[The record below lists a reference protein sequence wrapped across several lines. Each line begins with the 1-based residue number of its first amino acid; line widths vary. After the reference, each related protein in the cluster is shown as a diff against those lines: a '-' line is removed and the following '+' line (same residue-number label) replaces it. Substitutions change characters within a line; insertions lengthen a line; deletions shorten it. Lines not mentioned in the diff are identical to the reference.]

1 MRSSFAGF
9 TTAQLAMRAS
19 QKALDVTGQN
29 IANINT
35 KGYTRQRLDLISFS
49 TGRGVSKYESS
60 LNVKVGS
67 GVLTTG
73 LSQIRDPFLDIRYRN
88 EVANAGTQDQKLAIM
103 KDLETVFDEVT
114 KNGIQN
120 QISDIS
126 TMLQKLSSEVGNSEF
141 DSMVKSSSDV
151 LTKMF
156 NQYAKQLDSI
166 KAEHETNLDID
177 IGTIND
183 LLSNIHKL
191 NETIKINHIHGNSAL
206 ELQDQRNSLIDEL
219 SGYMKIDVKYK
230 IEQITDQVSV
240 EVPVISLVGETGK
253 IPLIDGNYKT
263 ELSVK
268 KTSGGKINIKMTMP
282 DATSLEI
289 TEEITEGTLKGT
301 LDMLNKS
308 GEFDSYKKNLD
319 VEIQTVN
326 SLLSSIK
333 KLNENIKTE
342 HLSGKP
348 VLELEKQRNLLM
360 EELDGYISID
370 VKYKN
375 VQLTDDIS
383 IKEPVIS
390 FVGNTGNAV
399 LLDGD
404 FKTELSI
411 KKTAGL
417 KTNIMMTMPE
427 ILQPSDPPVK
437 VKQDPINITDEIKSG
452 TIKGILDMYKLSGD
466 MDSANINLDVE
477 ISTING
483 IIGNIHQLNQTI
495 KTEYMNGNSV
505 EELDKQRKALIE
517 DLDGYMSVDV
527 KYITVQLAED
537 TFIQEPVISLIG
549 EFENTP
555 LIYGN
560 FKTELMKVSAE
571 DSADGK
577 TNIKM
582 TMPDIIQPSEP
593 PVIVK
598 QDPKKITED
607 ITAGTIKGIL
617 DIFNKSGELEA
628 GSGEARGIGYYE
640 KSLDLLAY
648 KFAESFN
655 KANGVGKELFAPSKQ
670 GETITAK
677 NISISEGWNNGSIG
691 ITASVKPGSPMG
703 SNDNILNMIS
713 MLTEKMEY
721 KVKVINK
728 DGIESEKSL
737 FTGSFQE
744 MFTNT
749 GSMLALDVKST
760 TSLLENHV
768 TIADEI
774 ANMRDNVSSVSLDEE
789 GMNIL
794 HYQKS
799 YNAAARLMTALDEA
813 LNTIINSMGIVG
825 R

>member
-120 QISDIS
+120 QISEIS

-166 KAEHETNLDID
+166 RAEHETNLDID
-177 IGTIND
+177 IDTIND

-219 SGYMKIDVKYK
+219 SGYMKIEVKYE

-240 EVPVISLVGETGK
+240 EVPKISLVGDTGK
-253 IPLIDGNYKT
+253 IPLIDGN
-263 ELSVK
+263 
-268 KTSGGKINIKMTMP
+268 
-282 DATSLEI
+282 
-289 TEEITEGTLKGT
+289 
-301 LDMLNKS
+301 
-308 GEFDSYKKNLD
+308 
-319 VEIQTVN
+319 
-326 SLLSSIK
+326 
-333 KLNENIKTE
+333 
-342 HLSGKP
+342 
-348 VLELEKQRNLLM
+348 
-360 EELDGYISID
+360 
-370 VKYKN
+370 
-375 VQLTDDIS
+375 
-383 IKEPVIS
+383 
-390 FVGNTGNAV
+390 
-399 LLDGD
+399 
-404 FKTELSI
+404 FKTEIS
-411 KKTAGL
+411 KETA
-417 KTNIMMTMPE
+417 
-427 ILQPSDPPVK
+427 
-437 VKQDPINITDEIKSG
+437 
-452 TIKGILDMYKLSGD
+452 
-466 MDSANINLDVE
+466 
-477 ISTING
+477 
-483 IIGNIHQLNQTI
+483 
-495 KTEYMNGNSV
+495 
-505 EELDKQRKALIE
+505 
-517 DLDGYMSVDV
+517 
-527 KYITVQLAED
+527 
-537 TFIQEPVISLIG
+537 
-549 EFENTP
+549 
-555 LIYGN
+555 
-560 FKTELMKVSAE
+560 
-571 DSADGK
+571 ADGK

-582 TMPDIIQPSEP
+582 TMPDIITAPVP
-593 PVIVK
+593 PAT
-598 QDPKKITED
+598 DPVVTPQAPQEITEE
-607 ITAGTIKGIL
+607 ITAGTLKGIL
-617 DIFNKSGELEA
+617 DMLNKSGEFDA
-628 GSGEARGIGYYE
+628 GTETIRGIGYYQ
-640 KSLDLLAY
+640 KSLDLLAS
-648 KFAESFN
+648 KFAEAFN
-655 KANGVGKELFAPSKQ
+655 KANREPIFNADGTPQLDGSGNPVFTEKNLFASSD
-670 GETITAK
+670 GTATITAK
-677 NISISEGWNNGSIG
+677 NIAISQDWNSGQIG
-691 ITASVKPGSPMG
+691 ITASVKHNSPTG

-713 MLTEKMEY
+713 MLNEKMDY
-721 KVKVINK
+721 KVSVT
-728 DGIESEKSL
+728 DAGGITTEKSL

-760 TSLLENHV
+760 TALLDNYV
-768 TIADEI
+768 TIADEV
-774 ANMRDNVSSVSLDEE
+774 ANMRDNVSAVSLDEE

>member
-114 KNGIQN
+114 KNGIQS
-120 QISDIS
+120 QISDIA

-166 KAEHETNLDID
+166 RAEHETNLDID

-219 SGYMKIDVKYK
+219 SGYMKIEVKYE

-240 EVPVISLVGETGK
+240 EVPKISLVGDTGK
-253 IPLIDGNYKT
+253 IPLIDGN
-263 ELSVK
+263 
-268 KTSGGKINIKMTMP
+268 
-282 DATSLEI
+282 
-289 TEEITEGTLKGT
+289 
-301 LDMLNKS
+301 
-308 GEFDSYKKNLD
+308 
-319 VEIQTVN
+319 
-326 SLLSSIK
+326 
-333 KLNENIKTE
+333 
-342 HLSGKP
+342 
-348 VLELEKQRNLLM
+348 
-360 EELDGYISID
+360 
-370 VKYKN
+370 
-375 VQLTDDIS
+375 
-383 IKEPVIS
+383 
-390 FVGNTGNAV
+390 
-399 LLDGD
+399 
-404 FKTELSI
+404 FKTEIS
-411 KKTAGL
+411 KETA
-417 KTNIMMTMPE
+417 
-427 ILQPSDPPVK
+427 
-437 VKQDPINITDEIKSG
+437 
-452 TIKGILDMYKLSGD
+452 
-466 MDSANINLDVE
+466 
-477 ISTING
+477 
-483 IIGNIHQLNQTI
+483 
-495 KTEYMNGNSV
+495 
-505 EELDKQRKALIE
+505 
-517 DLDGYMSVDV
+517 
-527 KYITVQLAED
+527 
-537 TFIQEPVISLIG
+537 
-549 EFENTP
+549 
-555 LIYGN
+555 
-560 FKTELMKVSAE
+560 
-571 DSADGK
+571 ADGK

-582 TMPDIIQPSEP
+582 TMPDIITAPVP
-593 PVIVK
+593 PAT
-598 QDPKKITED
+598 DPVVTPQAPQEITED
-607 ITAGTIKGIL
+607 ITAGTVKGIL
-617 DIFNKSGELEA
+617 DMLNRSGEFDA
-628 GSGEARGIGYYE
+628 GTETVRGIGYYQ
-640 KSLDLLAY
+640 KSLDLLAS
-648 KFAESFN
+648 KFAEAFN
-655 KANGVGKELFAPSKQ
+655 KANREPVFNADGTPQLDGSGNPVFTEKNLFASSEKDALGNPLP
-670 GETITAK
+670 ITAK
-677 NISISEGWNNGSIG
+677 NIAISEEWNNGQIG
-691 ITASVKPGSPMG
+691 ITASVKHNSPTG

-713 MLTEKMEY
+713 MLSEKMEY
-721 KVKVINK
+721 KVSVT
-728 DGIESEKSL
+728 DAGGVTTEKSL

-760 TSLLENHV
+760 TSLLDNYV
-768 TIADEI
+768 TISDEV
-774 ANMRDNVSSVSLDEE
+774 ANMRDNISSVSLDEE

>member
-120 QISDIS
+120 QISDIA

-141 DSMVKSSSDV
+141 DNLVKSSSDV

-156 NQYAKQLDSI
+156 NEYAKQLENI
-166 KAEHETNLDID
+166 RTEHETNLDID
-177 IGTIND
+177 VTNIND
-183 LLSNIHKL
+183 IIGNIHRL

-219 SGYMKIDVKYK
+219 SGYMKIEVKYE

-240 EVPVISLVGETGK
+240 EVPKISLVGETGK
-253 IPLIDGNYKT
+253 IPLIDGN
-263 ELSVK
+263 
-268 KTSGGKINIKMTMP
+268 
-282 DATSLEI
+282 
-289 TEEITEGTLKGT
+289 
-301 LDMLNKS
+301 
-308 GEFDSYKKNLD
+308 
-319 VEIQTVN
+319 
-326 SLLSSIK
+326 
-333 KLNENIKTE
+333 
-342 HLSGKP
+342 
-348 VLELEKQRNLLM
+348 
-360 EELDGYISID
+360 
-370 VKYKN
+370 
-375 VQLTDDIS
+375 
-383 IKEPVIS
+383 
-390 FVGNTGNAV
+390 
-399 LLDGD
+399 
-404 FKTELSI
+404 FKTEIS
-411 KKTAGL
+411 KETA
-417 KTNIMMTMPE
+417 
-427 ILQPSDPPVK
+427 
-437 VKQDPINITDEIKSG
+437 
-452 TIKGILDMYKLSGD
+452 
-466 MDSANINLDVE
+466 
-477 ISTING
+477 
-483 IIGNIHQLNQTI
+483 
-495 KTEYMNGNSV
+495 
-505 EELDKQRKALIE
+505 
-517 DLDGYMSVDV
+517 
-527 KYITVQLAED
+527 
-537 TFIQEPVISLIG
+537 
-549 EFENTP
+549 
-555 LIYGN
+555 
-560 FKTELMKVSAE
+560 
-571 DSADGK
+571 ADGK

-582 TMPDIIQPSEP
+582 TMPDIITAPVP
-593 PVIVK
+593 PAT
-598 QDPKKITED
+598 DPVVTPQAPQEITED
-607 ITAGTIKGIL
+607 ITAGTVKGIL
-617 DIFNKSGELEA
+617 DMLNRSGEFDA
-628 GSGEARGIGYYE
+628 GTETVRGIGYYQ
-640 KSLDLLAY
+640 KSLDLLAS
-648 KFAESFN
+648 KFAEAFN
-655 KANGVGKELFAPSKQ
+655 KANREPVFNADGTPQLDGSGNPVFTEKNLFASSEKDALGNPLP
-670 GETITAK
+670 ITAK
-677 NISISEGWNNGSIG
+677 NIAISEEWNNGQIG
-691 ITASVKPGSPMG
+691 ITASVKHNSPTG

-713 MLTEKMEY
+713 MLSEKMEY
-721 KVKVINK
+721 KVSVT
-728 DGIESEKSL
+728 DAGGVTTEKSL

-760 TSLLENHV
+760 TSLLDNYV
-768 TIADEI
+768 TISDEV
-774 ANMRDNVSSVSLDEE
+774 ANMRDNISSVSLDEE

>member
-88 EVANAGTQDQKLAIM
+88 EVANVGTQDQKLAVL
-103 KDLETVFDEVT
+103 KDIEIVFDEVT

-120 QISDIS
+120 QISDIA

-166 KAEHETNLDID
+166 RAEHETNLDID
-177 IGTIND
+177 IDTIND

-219 SGYMKIDVKYK
+219 SGYMKIEVKYE

-240 EVPVISLVGETGK
+240 EVPKISLVGDTGK
-253 IPLIDGNYKT
+253 IPLIDGN
-263 ELSVK
+263 
-268 KTSGGKINIKMTMP
+268 
-282 DATSLEI
+282 
-289 TEEITEGTLKGT
+289 
-301 LDMLNKS
+301 
-308 GEFDSYKKNLD
+308 
-319 VEIQTVN
+319 
-326 SLLSSIK
+326 
-333 KLNENIKTE
+333 
-342 HLSGKP
+342 
-348 VLELEKQRNLLM
+348 
-360 EELDGYISID
+360 
-370 VKYKN
+370 
-375 VQLTDDIS
+375 
-383 IKEPVIS
+383 
-390 FVGNTGNAV
+390 
-399 LLDGD
+399 
-404 FKTELSI
+404 FKTEIS
-411 KKTAGL
+411 KETA
-417 KTNIMMTMPE
+417 
-427 ILQPSDPPVK
+427 
-437 VKQDPINITDEIKSG
+437 
-452 TIKGILDMYKLSGD
+452 
-466 MDSANINLDVE
+466 
-477 ISTING
+477 
-483 IIGNIHQLNQTI
+483 
-495 KTEYMNGNSV
+495 
-505 EELDKQRKALIE
+505 
-517 DLDGYMSVDV
+517 
-527 KYITVQLAED
+527 
-537 TFIQEPVISLIG
+537 
-549 EFENTP
+549 
-555 LIYGN
+555 
-560 FKTELMKVSAE
+560 
-571 DSADGK
+571 ADGK

-582 TMPDIIQPSEP
+582 TMPDIITAPVP
-593 PVIVK
+593 PAT
-598 QDPKKITED
+598 DPVVTPQAPQEITEE
-607 ITAGTIKGIL
+607 ITAGTVKGIL
-617 DIFNKSGELEA
+617 DMLNQSGEFDA
-628 GSGEARGIGYYE
+628 GTETVRGIGYYQ
-640 KSLDLLAY
+640 KSLDLLAS
-648 KFAESFN
+648 KFAEAFN
-655 KANGVGKELFAPSKQ
+655 KANREPVFNADGTPQLDGSGNPVFTEKNLFASSEKDALGNPLP
-670 GETITAK
+670 ITAK
-677 NISISEGWNNGSIG
+677 NIAISEEWNNGQIG
-691 ITASVKPGSPMG
+691 ITASVKHNSPTG

-713 MLTEKMEY
+713 MLSEKMEY
-721 KVKVINK
+721 KVSVT
-728 DGIESEKSL
+728 DAGGVTTEKSL

-760 TSLLENHV
+760 TSLLDNYV
-768 TIADEI
+768 TISDEV
-774 ANMRDNVSSVSLDEE
+774 ANMRDNISSVSLDEE

-813 LNTIINSMGIVG
+813 LNTVINSMGIVG

>member
-120 QISDIS
+120 QISDIA

-166 KAEHETNLDID
+166 RAEHETNLDID
-177 IGTIND
+177 IDTIND

-219 SGYMKIDVKYK
+219 SGYMKIEVKYE

-240 EVPVISLVGETGK
+240 EVPKISLVGDTGK
-253 IPLIDGNYKT
+253 IPLIDGN
-263 ELSVK
+263 
-268 KTSGGKINIKMTMP
+268 
-282 DATSLEI
+282 
-289 TEEITEGTLKGT
+289 
-301 LDMLNKS
+301 
-308 GEFDSYKKNLD
+308 
-319 VEIQTVN
+319 
-326 SLLSSIK
+326 
-333 KLNENIKTE
+333 
-342 HLSGKP
+342 
-348 VLELEKQRNLLM
+348 
-360 EELDGYISID
+360 
-370 VKYKN
+370 
-375 VQLTDDIS
+375 
-383 IKEPVIS
+383 
-390 FVGNTGNAV
+390 
-399 LLDGD
+399 
-404 FKTELSI
+404 FKTEIS
-411 KKTAGL
+411 K
-417 KTNIMMTMPE
+417 E
-427 ILQPSDPPVK
+427 
-437 VKQDPINITDEIKSG
+437 TD
-452 TIKGILDMYKLSGD
+452 
-466 MDSANINLDVE
+466 
-477 ISTING
+477 
-483 IIGNIHQLNQTI
+483 
-495 KTEYMNGNSV
+495 
-505 EELDKQRKALIE
+505 
-517 DLDGYMSVDV
+517 
-527 KYITVQLAED
+527 
-537 TFIQEPVISLIG
+537 
-549 EFENTP
+549 
-555 LIYGN
+555 
-560 FKTELMKVSAE
+560 
-571 DSADGK
+571 ADGK

-582 TMPDIIQPSEP
+582 TMPDIITAPVP
-593 PVIVK
+593 PAT
-598 QDPKKITED
+598 DPVVTPQAPQEITED
-607 ITAGTIKGIL
+607 ITAGTVKGIL
-617 DIFNKSGELEA
+617 DMLNRSGEFDA
-628 GSGEARGIGYYE
+628 GTETVRGIGYYQ
-640 KSLDLLAY
+640 KSLDLLAS
-648 KFAESFN
+648 KFAEAFN
-655 KANGVGKELFAPSKQ
+655 KANREPVFNADGTPQLDGSGNPVFTEKNLFASSEKDALGNPLP
-670 GETITAK
+670 ITAK
-677 NISISEGWNNGSIG
+677 NIAISEEWNNGQIG
-691 ITASVKPGSPMG
+691 ITASVKHNSPTG

-713 MLTEKMEY
+713 MLSEKMEY
-721 KVKVINK
+721 KVSVT
-728 DGIESEKSL
+728 DAGGVTTEKSL

-760 TSLLENHV
+760 TSLLDNYV
-768 TIADEI
+768 TISDEV
-774 ANMRDNVSSVSLDEE
+774 ANMRDNISSVSLDEE

-813 LNTIINSMGIVG
+813 LNTVINSMGIVG

>member
-114 KNGIQN
+114 KNGIQS
-120 QISDIS
+120 QISDIA

-166 KAEHETNLDID
+166 RAEHETYLDID
-177 IGTIND
+177 IGTIID

-219 SGYMKIDVKYK
+219 SGYMKIEVKYE

-240 EVPVISLVGETGK
+240 EVPKISLVGESGK
-253 IPLIDGNYKT
+253 IPLIDGN
-263 ELSVK
+263 
-268 KTSGGKINIKMTMP
+268 
-282 DATSLEI
+282 
-289 TEEITEGTLKGT
+289 
-301 LDMLNKS
+301 
-308 GEFDSYKKNLD
+308 
-319 VEIQTVN
+319 
-326 SLLSSIK
+326 
-333 KLNENIKTE
+333 
-342 HLSGKP
+342 
-348 VLELEKQRNLLM
+348 
-360 EELDGYISID
+360 
-370 VKYKN
+370 
-375 VQLTDDIS
+375 
-383 IKEPVIS
+383 
-390 FVGNTGNAV
+390 
-399 LLDGD
+399 
-404 FKTELSI
+404 FKTEIS
-411 KKTAGL
+411 K
-417 KTNIMMTMPE
+417 E
-427 ILQPSDPPVK
+427 
-437 VKQDPINITDEIKSG
+437 TD
-452 TIKGILDMYKLSGD
+452 
-466 MDSANINLDVE
+466 
-477 ISTING
+477 
-483 IIGNIHQLNQTI
+483 
-495 KTEYMNGNSV
+495 
-505 EELDKQRKALIE
+505 
-517 DLDGYMSVDV
+517 
-527 KYITVQLAED
+527 
-537 TFIQEPVISLIG
+537 
-549 EFENTP
+549 
-555 LIYGN
+555 
-560 FKTELMKVSAE
+560 
-571 DSADGK
+571 ADGK

-582 TMPDIIQPSEP
+582 TMPDIITAPVP
-593 PVIVK
+593 PAT
-598 QDPKKITED
+598 DPVVTPQAPQEITEE
-607 ITAGTIKGIL
+607 ITAGTVKGIL
-617 DIFNKSGELEA
+617 DMLNRTGEFDA
-628 GSGEARGIGYYE
+628 GTETVRGIGYYQ
-640 KSLDLLAY
+640 KSLDLLAS
-648 KFAESFN
+648 KFAEAFN
-655 KANGVGKELFAPSKQ
+655 KANREPAFNADGTPQLDGSGNPVFTEKNLFASSEKDALGNPLP
-670 GETITAK
+670 ITAK
-677 NISISEGWNNGSIG
+677 NIAISEEWNNGQIG
-691 ITASVKPGSPMG
+691 ITASVKHNSPTG

-713 MLTEKMEY
+713 MLSEKMEY
-721 KVKVINK
+721 KVSVT
-728 DGIESEKSL
+728 DAGGVTTEKSL

-760 TSLLENHV
+760 TSLLDNYV
-768 TIADEI
+768 TISDEV
-774 ANMRDNVSSVSLDEE
+774 ANMRDNISSVSLDEE

-813 LNTIINSMGIVG
+813 LNTVINSMGIVG

>member
-114 KNGIQN
+114 KNGIQS
-120 QISDIS
+120 QISDIA

-166 KAEHETNLDID
+166 RAEHETNLDID
-177 IGTIND
+177 IDTIND

-219 SGYMKIDVKYK
+219 SGYMKIEVKYE

-240 EVPVISLVGETGK
+240 EVPKISLVGETGK
-253 IPLIDGNYKT
+253 IPLIDGN
-263 ELSVK
+263 
-268 KTSGGKINIKMTMP
+268 
-282 DATSLEI
+282 
-289 TEEITEGTLKGT
+289 
-301 LDMLNKS
+301 
-308 GEFDSYKKNLD
+308 
-319 VEIQTVN
+319 
-326 SLLSSIK
+326 
-333 KLNENIKTE
+333 
-342 HLSGKP
+342 
-348 VLELEKQRNLLM
+348 
-360 EELDGYISID
+360 
-370 VKYKN
+370 
-375 VQLTDDIS
+375 
-383 IKEPVIS
+383 
-390 FVGNTGNAV
+390 
-399 LLDGD
+399 
-404 FKTELSI
+404 FKTEIS
-411 KKTAGL
+411 KETA
-417 KTNIMMTMPE
+417 
-427 ILQPSDPPVK
+427 
-437 VKQDPINITDEIKSG
+437 
-452 TIKGILDMYKLSGD
+452 
-466 MDSANINLDVE
+466 
-477 ISTING
+477 
-483 IIGNIHQLNQTI
+483 
-495 KTEYMNGNSV
+495 
-505 EELDKQRKALIE
+505 
-517 DLDGYMSVDV
+517 
-527 KYITVQLAED
+527 
-537 TFIQEPVISLIG
+537 
-549 EFENTP
+549 
-555 LIYGN
+555 
-560 FKTELMKVSAE
+560 
-571 DSADGK
+571 ADGK

-582 TMPDIIQPSEP
+582 TMPDIITAPVP
-593 PVIVK
+593 PAT
-598 QDPKKITED
+598 DPVVTPQAPQEITEE
-607 ITAGTIKGIL
+607 ITAGTVKGIL
-617 DIFNKSGELEA
+617 DMLNRSGEFDA
-628 GSGEARGIGYYE
+628 GTETVRGIGYYQ
-640 KSLDLLAY
+640 KSLDLLAS
-648 KFAESFN
+648 KFAEAFN
-655 KANGVGKELFAPSKQ
+655 KANREPVFNADGTPQLDGSGNPVFTEKNLFASSEKDALGNPLP
-670 GETITAK
+670 ITAK
-677 NISISEGWNNGSIG
+677 NIAISEEWNNGQIG
-691 ITASVKPGSPMG
+691 ITASVKHNSPTG

-713 MLTEKMEY
+713 MLNEKMDY
-721 KVKVINK
+721 KVSVT
-728 DGIESEKSL
+728 DAGGITTEKSL

-760 TSLLENHV
+760 TALLDNYV
-768 TIADEI
+768 TISDEV
-774 ANMRDNVSSVSLDEE
+774 ANMRDNVSAVSLDEE

>member
-114 KNGIQN
+114 KNGIQS
-120 QISDIS
+120 QISDIA

-166 KAEHETNLDID
+166 RAEHETNLDID

-219 SGYMKIDVKYK
+219 SGYMKIEVKYE

-240 EVPVISLVGETGK
+240 EVPKISLVGETGK
-253 IPLIDGNYKT
+253 IPLIDGN
-263 ELSVK
+263 
-268 KTSGGKINIKMTMP
+268 
-282 DATSLEI
+282 
-289 TEEITEGTLKGT
+289 
-301 LDMLNKS
+301 
-308 GEFDSYKKNLD
+308 
-319 VEIQTVN
+319 
-326 SLLSSIK
+326 
-333 KLNENIKTE
+333 
-342 HLSGKP
+342 
-348 VLELEKQRNLLM
+348 
-360 EELDGYISID
+360 
-370 VKYKN
+370 
-375 VQLTDDIS
+375 
-383 IKEPVIS
+383 
-390 FVGNTGNAV
+390 
-399 LLDGD
+399 
-404 FKTELSI
+404 FKTEIS
-411 KKTAGL
+411 KETA
-417 KTNIMMTMPE
+417 
-427 ILQPSDPPVK
+427 
-437 VKQDPINITDEIKSG
+437 
-452 TIKGILDMYKLSGD
+452 
-466 MDSANINLDVE
+466 
-477 ISTING
+477 
-483 IIGNIHQLNQTI
+483 
-495 KTEYMNGNSV
+495 
-505 EELDKQRKALIE
+505 
-517 DLDGYMSVDV
+517 
-527 KYITVQLAED
+527 
-537 TFIQEPVISLIG
+537 
-549 EFENTP
+549 
-555 LIYGN
+555 
-560 FKTELMKVSAE
+560 
-571 DSADGK
+571 ADGK

-582 TMPDIIQPSEP
+582 TMPDIITAPVP
-593 PVIVK
+593 PAT
-598 QDPKKITED
+598 DPVVTPQAPQEITED
-607 ITAGTIKGIL
+607 ITAGTVKGIL
-617 DIFNKSGELEA
+617 DMLNRSGEFDA
-628 GSGEARGIGYYE
+628 GTETVRGIGYYQ
-640 KSLDLLAY
+640 KSLDLLAS
-648 KFAESFN
+648 KFAEAFN
-655 KANGVGKELFAPSKQ
+655 KANREPVFNADGTPQLDGSGNPVFTEKNLFASSEKDALGNPLP
-670 GETITAK
+670 ITAK
-677 NISISEGWNNGSIG
+677 NIAISEEWNNGQIG
-691 ITASVKPGSPMG
+691 ITASVKHNSPTG

-713 MLTEKMEY
+713 MLSEKMEY
-721 KVKVINK
+721 KVSVT
-728 DGIESEKSL
+728 DAGGVTTEKSL

-760 TSLLENHV
+760 TSLLDNYV
-768 TIADEI
+768 TISDEV
-774 ANMRDNVSSVSLDEE
+774 ANMRDNISSVSLDEE

-813 LNTIINSMGIVG
+813 LNTVINSMGIVG

>member
-60 LNVKVGS
+60 MNVKVGS
-67 GVLTTG
+67 GVLTKG
-73 LSQIRDPFLDIRYRN
+73 LSQIRDPFLDLRYRN

-120 QISDIS
+120 QISEIS
-126 TMLQKLSSEVGNSEF
+126 TMLQKLSAEVGNSEF

-166 KAEHETNLDID
+166 RAEHETNLDID

-219 SGYMKIDVKYK
+219 SGYMKIEVKYE

-240 EVPVISLVGETGK
+240 EVPKISLVGETGK
-253 IPLIDGNYKT
+253 IPLIDGN
-263 ELSVK
+263 
-268 KTSGGKINIKMTMP
+268 
-282 DATSLEI
+282 
-289 TEEITEGTLKGT
+289 
-301 LDMLNKS
+301 
-308 GEFDSYKKNLD
+308 
-319 VEIQTVN
+319 
-326 SLLSSIK
+326 
-333 KLNENIKTE
+333 
-342 HLSGKP
+342 
-348 VLELEKQRNLLM
+348 
-360 EELDGYISID
+360 
-370 VKYKN
+370 
-375 VQLTDDIS
+375 
-383 IKEPVIS
+383 
-390 FVGNTGNAV
+390 
-399 LLDGD
+399 
-404 FKTELSI
+404 FKTEIS
-411 KKTAGL
+411 KETA
-417 KTNIMMTMPE
+417 
-427 ILQPSDPPVK
+427 
-437 VKQDPINITDEIKSG
+437 
-452 TIKGILDMYKLSGD
+452 
-466 MDSANINLDVE
+466 
-477 ISTING
+477 
-483 IIGNIHQLNQTI
+483 
-495 KTEYMNGNSV
+495 
-505 EELDKQRKALIE
+505 
-517 DLDGYMSVDV
+517 
-527 KYITVQLAED
+527 
-537 TFIQEPVISLIG
+537 
-549 EFENTP
+549 
-555 LIYGN
+555 
-560 FKTELMKVSAE
+560 
-571 DSADGK
+571 ADGK

-582 TMPDIIQPSEP
+582 TMPDIITAPVP
-593 PVIVK
+593 PAT
-598 QDPKKITED
+598 DPVVTPQAPQEITED
-607 ITAGTIKGIL
+607 ITAGTVKGIL
-617 DIFNKSGELEA
+617 DMLNRSGEFDA
-628 GSGEARGIGYYE
+628 GTETVRGIGYYQ
-640 KSLDLLAY
+640 KSLDLLAS
-648 KFAESFN
+648 KFAEAFN
-655 KANGVGKELFAPSKQ
+655 KANREPVFNADGTPQLDGSGNPVFTEKNLFASSEKDALGNPLP
-670 GETITAK
+670 ITAK
-677 NISISEGWNNGSIG
+677 NIAISEEWNNGQIG
-691 ITASVKPGSPMG
+691 ITASVKHNSPTG

-713 MLTEKMEY
+713 MLSEKMEY
-721 KVKVINK
+721 KVSVT
-728 DGIESEKSL
+728 DAGGVTTEKSL

-760 TSLLENHV
+760 TSLLDNYV
-768 TIADEI
+768 TISDEV
-774 ANMRDNVSSVSLDEE
+774 ANMRDNISSVSLDEE

>member
-1 MRSSFAGF
+1 MRSTFAGF

-60 LNVKVGS
+60 MNVKVGS

-120 QISDIS
+120 QISEIS

-166 KAEHETNLDID
+166 RAEHETNLDID
-177 IGTIND
+177 IDTIND

-219 SGYMKIDVKYK
+219 SGYMKIEVKYE

-240 EVPVISLVGETGK
+240 EVPKISLVGDTGK
-253 IPLIDGNYKT
+253 IPLIDGN
-263 ELSVK
+263 
-268 KTSGGKINIKMTMP
+268 
-282 DATSLEI
+282 
-289 TEEITEGTLKGT
+289 
-301 LDMLNKS
+301 
-308 GEFDSYKKNLD
+308 
-319 VEIQTVN
+319 
-326 SLLSSIK
+326 
-333 KLNENIKTE
+333 
-342 HLSGKP
+342 
-348 VLELEKQRNLLM
+348 
-360 EELDGYISID
+360 
-370 VKYKN
+370 
-375 VQLTDDIS
+375 
-383 IKEPVIS
+383 
-390 FVGNTGNAV
+390 
-399 LLDGD
+399 
-404 FKTELSI
+404 FKTEIS
-411 KKTAGL
+411 KETA
-417 KTNIMMTMPE
+417 
-427 ILQPSDPPVK
+427 
-437 VKQDPINITDEIKSG
+437 
-452 TIKGILDMYKLSGD
+452 
-466 MDSANINLDVE
+466 
-477 ISTING
+477 
-483 IIGNIHQLNQTI
+483 
-495 KTEYMNGNSV
+495 
-505 EELDKQRKALIE
+505 
-517 DLDGYMSVDV
+517 
-527 KYITVQLAED
+527 
-537 TFIQEPVISLIG
+537 
-549 EFENTP
+549 
-555 LIYGN
+555 
-560 FKTELMKVSAE
+560 
-571 DSADGK
+571 ADGK

-582 TMPDIIQPSEP
+582 TMPDIITAPVP
-593 PVIVK
+593 PAT
-598 QDPKKITED
+598 DPVVTPQAPQEITEE
-607 ITAGTIKGIL
+607 ITAGTLKGIL
-617 DIFNKSGELEA
+617 DMLNKSGEFDA
-628 GSGEARGIGYYE
+628 GTETIRGIGYYQ
-640 KSLDLLAY
+640 KSLDLLAS
-648 KFAESFN
+648 KFAEAFN
-655 KANGVGKELFAPSKQ
+655 KANREPIFNADGTPQLDGSGNPVFTEKNLFASSD
-670 GETITAK
+670 GTATITAK
-677 NISISEGWNNGSIG
+677 NIAISQDWNSGQIG
-691 ITASVKPGSPMG
+691 ITASVKHNSPTG

-713 MLTEKMEY
+713 MLNEKMDY
-721 KVKVINK
+721 KVSVT
-728 DGIESEKSL
+728 DAGGITTEKSL

-760 TSLLENHV
+760 TALLDNYV
-768 TIADEI
+768 TIADEV
-774 ANMRDNVSSVSLDEE
+774 ANMRDNVSAVSLDEE

>member
-120 QISDIS
+120 QISEIS
-126 TMLQKLSSEVGNSEF
+126 TMLQKLSAEVGNSEF

-166 KAEHETNLDID
+166 RSEHETNLDID

-191 NETIKINHIHGNSAL
+191 NETIKVNQIHGNAAL

-219 SGYMKIDVKYK
+219 SGYMKIEVKYE

-240 EVPVISLVGETGK
+240 EVPKISLVGETGK
-253 IPLIDGNYKT
+253 IPLIDGN
-263 ELSVK
+263 
-268 KTSGGKINIKMTMP
+268 
-282 DATSLEI
+282 
-289 TEEITEGTLKGT
+289 
-301 LDMLNKS
+301 
-308 GEFDSYKKNLD
+308 
-319 VEIQTVN
+319 
-326 SLLSSIK
+326 
-333 KLNENIKTE
+333 
-342 HLSGKP
+342 
-348 VLELEKQRNLLM
+348 
-360 EELDGYISID
+360 
-370 VKYKN
+370 
-375 VQLTDDIS
+375 
-383 IKEPVIS
+383 
-390 FVGNTGNAV
+390 
-399 LLDGD
+399 
-404 FKTELSI
+404 FKTEIS
-411 KKTAGL
+411 KETA
-417 KTNIMMTMPE
+417 
-427 ILQPSDPPVK
+427 
-437 VKQDPINITDEIKSG
+437 
-452 TIKGILDMYKLSGD
+452 
-466 MDSANINLDVE
+466 
-477 ISTING
+477 
-483 IIGNIHQLNQTI
+483 
-495 KTEYMNGNSV
+495 
-505 EELDKQRKALIE
+505 
-517 DLDGYMSVDV
+517 
-527 KYITVQLAED
+527 
-537 TFIQEPVISLIG
+537 
-549 EFENTP
+549 
-555 LIYGN
+555 
-560 FKTELMKVSAE
+560 
-571 DSADGK
+571 ADGK

-582 TMPDIIQPSEP
+582 TMPDIITAPVP
-593 PVIVK
+593 PAT
-598 QDPKKITED
+598 DPVVTPQAPQEITED
-607 ITAGTIKGIL
+607 ITAGTVKGIL
-617 DIFNKSGELEA
+617 DMLNRSGEFDA
-628 GSGEARGIGYYE
+628 GTETVRGIGYYQ
-640 KSLDLLAY
+640 KSLDLLAS
-648 KFAESFN
+648 KFAEAFN
-655 KANGVGKELFAPSKQ
+655 KANREPVFNADGTPQLDGSGNPVFTEKNLFASSEKDALGNPLP
-670 GETITAK
+670 ITAK
-677 NISISEGWNNGSIG
+677 NIAISEEWNNGQIG
-691 ITASVKPGSPMG
+691 ITASVKHNSPTG

-713 MLTEKMEY
+713 MLSEKMEY
-721 KVKVINK
+721 KASVT
-728 DGIESEKSL
+728 DAGGITTEKSL

-760 TSLLENHV
+760 TSLLDNYV
-768 TIADEI
+768 TISDEV
-774 ANMRDNVSSVSLDEE
+774 ANMRDNISSVSLDEE

>member
-114 KNGIQN
+114 KNGIQS
-120 QISDIS
+120 QISDIA

-166 KAEHETNLDID
+166 RAEHETNLDID

-219 SGYMKIDVKYK
+219 SGYMKIEVKYE

-240 EVPVISLVGETGK
+240 EVPKISLVGETGK
-253 IPLIDGNYKT
+253 IPLIDGN
-263 ELSVK
+263 
-268 KTSGGKINIKMTMP
+268 
-282 DATSLEI
+282 
-289 TEEITEGTLKGT
+289 
-301 LDMLNKS
+301 
-308 GEFDSYKKNLD
+308 
-319 VEIQTVN
+319 
-326 SLLSSIK
+326 
-333 KLNENIKTE
+333 
-342 HLSGKP
+342 
-348 VLELEKQRNLLM
+348 
-360 EELDGYISID
+360 
-370 VKYKN
+370 
-375 VQLTDDIS
+375 
-383 IKEPVIS
+383 
-390 FVGNTGNAV
+390 
-399 LLDGD
+399 
-404 FKTELSI
+404 FKTEIS
-411 KKTAGL
+411 KETA
-417 KTNIMMTMPE
+417 
-427 ILQPSDPPVK
+427 
-437 VKQDPINITDEIKSG
+437 
-452 TIKGILDMYKLSGD
+452 
-466 MDSANINLDVE
+466 
-477 ISTING
+477 
-483 IIGNIHQLNQTI
+483 
-495 KTEYMNGNSV
+495 
-505 EELDKQRKALIE
+505 
-517 DLDGYMSVDV
+517 
-527 KYITVQLAED
+527 
-537 TFIQEPVISLIG
+537 
-549 EFENTP
+549 
-555 LIYGN
+555 
-560 FKTELMKVSAE
+560 
-571 DSADGK
+571 ADGK

-582 TMPDIIQPSEP
+582 TMPDIITAPVP
-593 PVIVK
+593 PAT
-598 QDPKKITED
+598 DPVVTPQAPQEITED
-607 ITAGTIKGIL
+607 ITAGTVKGIL
-617 DIFNKSGELEA
+617 DMLNRSGEFDA
-628 GSGEARGIGYYE
+628 GTETVRGIGYYQ
-640 KSLDLLAY
+640 KSLDLLAS
-648 KFAESFN
+648 KFAEAFN
-655 KANGVGKELFAPSKQ
+655 KANREPVFNADGTPQLDGSGNPVFTEKNLFASSEKDALGNPLP
-670 GETITAK
+670 ITAK
-677 NISISEGWNNGSIG
+677 NIAISEEWNNGQIG
-691 ITASVKPGSPMG
+691 ITASVKHNSPTG

-713 MLTEKMEY
+713 MLSEKMEY
-721 KVKVINK
+721 KVSVT
-728 DGIESEKSL
+728 DAGGVTTEKSL

-760 TSLLENHV
+760 TSLLDNYV
-768 TIADEI
+768 TISDEV
-774 ANMRDNVSSVSLDEE
+774 ANMRDNISSVSLDEE

>member
-49 TGRGVSKYESS
+49 TGIGVSKYESS

-114 KNGIQN
+114 KNGIQS
-120 QISDIS
+120 QISDIA

-166 KAEHETNLDID
+166 RAEHETNLDID

-219 SGYMKIDVKYK
+219 SGYMKIEVKYE

-240 EVPVISLVGETGK
+240 EVPKISLVGETGK
-253 IPLIDGNYKT
+253 IPLIDGN
-263 ELSVK
+263 
-268 KTSGGKINIKMTMP
+268 
-282 DATSLEI
+282 
-289 TEEITEGTLKGT
+289 
-301 LDMLNKS
+301 
-308 GEFDSYKKNLD
+308 
-319 VEIQTVN
+319 
-326 SLLSSIK
+326 
-333 KLNENIKTE
+333 
-342 HLSGKP
+342 
-348 VLELEKQRNLLM
+348 
-360 EELDGYISID
+360 
-370 VKYKN
+370 
-375 VQLTDDIS
+375 
-383 IKEPVIS
+383 
-390 FVGNTGNAV
+390 
-399 LLDGD
+399 
-404 FKTELSI
+404 FKTEIS
-411 KKTAGL
+411 KETA
-417 KTNIMMTMPE
+417 
-427 ILQPSDPPVK
+427 
-437 VKQDPINITDEIKSG
+437 
-452 TIKGILDMYKLSGD
+452 
-466 MDSANINLDVE
+466 
-477 ISTING
+477 
-483 IIGNIHQLNQTI
+483 
-495 KTEYMNGNSV
+495 
-505 EELDKQRKALIE
+505 
-517 DLDGYMSVDV
+517 
-527 KYITVQLAED
+527 
-537 TFIQEPVISLIG
+537 
-549 EFENTP
+549 
-555 LIYGN
+555 
-560 FKTELMKVSAE
+560 
-571 DSADGK
+571 ADGK

-582 TMPDIIQPSEP
+582 TMPDIITAPVP
-593 PVIVK
+593 PAT
-598 QDPKKITED
+598 DPVVTPQAPQEITED
-607 ITAGTIKGIL
+607 ITAGTVKGIL
-617 DIFNKSGELEA
+617 DMLNRSGEFDA
-628 GSGEARGIGYYE
+628 GTETVRGIGYYQ
-640 KSLDLLAY
+640 KSLDLLAS
-648 KFAESFN
+648 KFAEAFN
-655 KANGVGKELFAPSKQ
+655 KANREPVFNADGTPQLDGSGNPVFTEKNLFASSEKDALGNPLP
-670 GETITAK
+670 ITAK
-677 NISISEGWNNGSIG
+677 NIAISEEWNNGQIG
-691 ITASVKPGSPMG
+691 ITASVKHNSPTG

-713 MLTEKMEY
+713 MLSEKMEY
-721 KVKVINK
+721 KVSVT
-728 DGIESEKSL
+728 DAGGVTTEKSL

-760 TSLLENHV
+760 TSLLDNYV
-768 TIADEI
+768 TISDEV
-774 ANMRDNVSSVSLDEE
+774 ANMRDNISSVSLDEE

-813 LNTIINSMGIVG
+813 LNTVINSMGIVG

>member
-120 QISDIS
+120 QISDIA

-166 KAEHETNLDID
+166 RAEHETNLDID

-219 SGYMKIDVKYK
+219 SGYMKIEVKYE

-240 EVPVISLVGETGK
+240 EVPKISLVGESGK
-253 IPLIDGNYKT
+253 IPLIDGN
-263 ELSVK
+263 
-268 KTSGGKINIKMTMP
+268 
-282 DATSLEI
+282 
-289 TEEITEGTLKGT
+289 
-301 LDMLNKS
+301 
-308 GEFDSYKKNLD
+308 
-319 VEIQTVN
+319 
-326 SLLSSIK
+326 
-333 KLNENIKTE
+333 
-342 HLSGKP
+342 
-348 VLELEKQRNLLM
+348 
-360 EELDGYISID
+360 
-370 VKYKN
+370 
-375 VQLTDDIS
+375 
-383 IKEPVIS
+383 
-390 FVGNTGNAV
+390 
-399 LLDGD
+399 
-404 FKTELSI
+404 FKTEIS
-411 KKTAGL
+411 K
-417 KTNIMMTMPE
+417 E
-427 ILQPSDPPVK
+427 
-437 VKQDPINITDEIKSG
+437 TD
-452 TIKGILDMYKLSGD
+452 
-466 MDSANINLDVE
+466 
-477 ISTING
+477 
-483 IIGNIHQLNQTI
+483 
-495 KTEYMNGNSV
+495 
-505 EELDKQRKALIE
+505 
-517 DLDGYMSVDV
+517 
-527 KYITVQLAED
+527 
-537 TFIQEPVISLIG
+537 
-549 EFENTP
+549 
-555 LIYGN
+555 
-560 FKTELMKVSAE
+560 
-571 DSADGK
+571 ADGK

-582 TMPDIIQPSEP
+582 TMPDIITAPVP
-593 PVIVK
+593 PAT
-598 QDPKKITED
+598 DPVVTPQAPQEITEE
-607 ITAGTIKGIL
+607 ITAGTVKGIL
-617 DIFNKSGELEA
+617 DMLNRSGEFDA
-628 GSGEARGIGYYE
+628 GTETVRGIGYYQ
-640 KSLDLLAY
+640 KSLDLLAS
-648 KFAESFN
+648 KFAEAFN
-655 KANGVGKELFAPSKQ
+655 KANREPVFNADGTPQLDGSGNPVFTEKNLFASSEKDALGNPLP
-670 GETITAK
+670 ITAK
-677 NISISEGWNNGSIG
+677 NIAISEEWNNGQIG
-691 ITASVKPGSPMG
+691 ITASVKHNSPTG

-713 MLTEKMEY
+713 MLSEKMKY
-721 KVKVINK
+721 KVSVT
-728 DGIESEKSL
+728 DAGGVTTEKSL

-760 TSLLENHV
+760 TSLLDNYV
-768 TIADEI
+768 TISDEV
-774 ANMRDNVSSVSLDEE
+774 ANMRDNISSVSLDEE

-813 LNTIINSMGIVG
+813 LNTVINSMGIVG

>member
-120 QISDIS
+120 QISDIA

-166 KAEHETNLDID
+166 RAEHETNLDID
-177 IGTIND
+177 IDTIND

-206 ELQDQRNSLIDEL
+206 ELLDQRNSLIDEL
-219 SGYMKIDVKYK
+219 SGYMKIEVKYE

-240 EVPVISLVGETGK
+240 EVPKISLVGETGK
-253 IPLIDGNYKT
+253 IPLIDGN
-263 ELSVK
+263 
-268 KTSGGKINIKMTMP
+268 
-282 DATSLEI
+282 
-289 TEEITEGTLKGT
+289 
-301 LDMLNKS
+301 
-308 GEFDSYKKNLD
+308 
-319 VEIQTVN
+319 
-326 SLLSSIK
+326 
-333 KLNENIKTE
+333 
-342 HLSGKP
+342 
-348 VLELEKQRNLLM
+348 
-360 EELDGYISID
+360 
-370 VKYKN
+370 
-375 VQLTDDIS
+375 
-383 IKEPVIS
+383 
-390 FVGNTGNAV
+390 
-399 LLDGD
+399 
-404 FKTELSI
+404 FKTEIS
-411 KKTAGL
+411 KETA
-417 KTNIMMTMPE
+417 
-427 ILQPSDPPVK
+427 
-437 VKQDPINITDEIKSG
+437 
-452 TIKGILDMYKLSGD
+452 
-466 MDSANINLDVE
+466 
-477 ISTING
+477 
-483 IIGNIHQLNQTI
+483 
-495 KTEYMNGNSV
+495 
-505 EELDKQRKALIE
+505 
-517 DLDGYMSVDV
+517 
-527 KYITVQLAED
+527 
-537 TFIQEPVISLIG
+537 
-549 EFENTP
+549 
-555 LIYGN
+555 
-560 FKTELMKVSAE
+560 
-571 DSADGK
+571 ADGK

-582 TMPDIIQPSEP
+582 TMPDIITAPVP
-593 PVIVK
+593 PAT
-598 QDPKKITED
+598 DPVVTPQAPQEITEE
-607 ITAGTIKGIL
+607 ITAGTVKGIL
-617 DIFNKSGELEA
+617 DMLNRSGEFDA
-628 GSGEARGIGYYE
+628 GTETVRGIGYYQ
-640 KSLDLLAY
+640 KSLDLLAS
-648 KFAESFN
+648 KFAEAFN
-655 KANGVGKELFAPSKQ
+655 KANREPVFNADGTPQLDGSGNPVFTEKNLFASSEKDALGNPLP
-670 GETITAK
+670 ITAK
-677 NISISEGWNNGSIG
+677 NIAISEEWNNGQIG
-691 ITASVKPGSPMG
+691 ITASVKHNSPTG

-713 MLTEKMEY
+713 MLSEKMEY
-721 KVKVINK
+721 KASVT
-728 DGIESEKSL
+728 DAGGITTEKSL

-760 TSLLENHV
+760 TALLDNYV
-768 TIADEI
+768 TISDEV
-774 ANMRDNVSSVSLDEE
+774 ANMRDNVSAVSLDEE

>member
-88 EVANAGTQDQKLAIM
+88 EVANAGTQDQKLAVL
-103 KDLETVFDEVT
+103 KDLEIVFDEVT

-120 QISDIS
+120 QISEIS

-141 DSMVKSSSDV
+141 DGMVKSSSDV

-166 KAEHETNLDID
+166 RAEHETNLDID
-177 IGTIND
+177 IDTIND

-219 SGYMKIDVKYK
+219 SGYMKIEVKYE

-240 EVPVISLVGETGK
+240 EVPKISLVGETGK
-253 IPLIDGNYKT
+253 IPLIDGN
-263 ELSVK
+263 
-268 KTSGGKINIKMTMP
+268 
-282 DATSLEI
+282 
-289 TEEITEGTLKGT
+289 
-301 LDMLNKS
+301 
-308 GEFDSYKKNLD
+308 
-319 VEIQTVN
+319 
-326 SLLSSIK
+326 
-333 KLNENIKTE
+333 
-342 HLSGKP
+342 
-348 VLELEKQRNLLM
+348 
-360 EELDGYISID
+360 
-370 VKYKN
+370 
-375 VQLTDDIS
+375 
-383 IKEPVIS
+383 
-390 FVGNTGNAV
+390 
-399 LLDGD
+399 
-404 FKTELSI
+404 FKTEIS
-411 KKTAGL
+411 KETA
-417 KTNIMMTMPE
+417 
-427 ILQPSDPPVK
+427 
-437 VKQDPINITDEIKSG
+437 
-452 TIKGILDMYKLSGD
+452 
-466 MDSANINLDVE
+466 
-477 ISTING
+477 
-483 IIGNIHQLNQTI
+483 
-495 KTEYMNGNSV
+495 
-505 EELDKQRKALIE
+505 
-517 DLDGYMSVDV
+517 
-527 KYITVQLAED
+527 
-537 TFIQEPVISLIG
+537 
-549 EFENTP
+549 
-555 LIYGN
+555 
-560 FKTELMKVSAE
+560 
-571 DSADGK
+571 ADGK

-582 TMPDIIQPSEP
+582 TMPDIITAPVP
-593 PVIVK
+593 PAT
-598 QDPKKITED
+598 DPVVTPQAPQEITEE
-607 ITAGTIKGIL
+607 ITAGTVKGIL
-617 DIFNKSGELEA
+617 DMLNRSGEFDA
-628 GSGEARGIGYYE
+628 GTETVRGIGYYQ
-640 KSLDLLAY
+640 KSLDLLAS
-648 KFAESFN
+648 KFAEAFN
-655 KANGVGKELFAPSKQ
+655 KANREPVFNADGTPQLDGSGNPVFTEKNLFASSEKDALGNPLP
-670 GETITAK
+670 ITAK
-677 NISISEGWNNGSIG
+677 NIAISEEWNNGQIG
-691 ITASVKPGSPMG
+691 ITASVKHNSPTG

-713 MLTEKMEY
+713 MLSEKMEY
-721 KVKVINK
+721 KVSVT
-728 DGIESEKSL
+728 DAGGVTTEKSL

-760 TSLLENHV
+760 TALLDNYV
-768 TIADEI
+768 TIADEV
-774 ANMRDNVSSVSLDEE
+774 ANMRDNVSAVSLDEE

>member
-114 KNGIQN
+114 KNGIQS
-120 QISDIS
+120 QISDIA

-166 KAEHETNLDID
+166 RAEHETNLDID

-219 SGYMKIDVKYK
+219 SGYMKIEVKYE

-240 EVPVISLVGETGK
+240 EVPKISLVGDTGK
-253 IPLIDGNYKT
+253 IPLIDGN
-263 ELSVK
+263 
-268 KTSGGKINIKMTMP
+268 
-282 DATSLEI
+282 
-289 TEEITEGTLKGT
+289 
-301 LDMLNKS
+301 
-308 GEFDSYKKNLD
+308 
-319 VEIQTVN
+319 
-326 SLLSSIK
+326 
-333 KLNENIKTE
+333 
-342 HLSGKP
+342 
-348 VLELEKQRNLLM
+348 
-360 EELDGYISID
+360 
-370 VKYKN
+370 
-375 VQLTDDIS
+375 
-383 IKEPVIS
+383 
-390 FVGNTGNAV
+390 
-399 LLDGD
+399 
-404 FKTELSI
+404 FKTEIS
-411 KKTAGL
+411 KETA
-417 KTNIMMTMPE
+417 
-427 ILQPSDPPVK
+427 
-437 VKQDPINITDEIKSG
+437 
-452 TIKGILDMYKLSGD
+452 
-466 MDSANINLDVE
+466 
-477 ISTING
+477 
-483 IIGNIHQLNQTI
+483 
-495 KTEYMNGNSV
+495 
-505 EELDKQRKALIE
+505 
-517 DLDGYMSVDV
+517 
-527 KYITVQLAED
+527 
-537 TFIQEPVISLIG
+537 
-549 EFENTP
+549 
-555 LIYGN
+555 
-560 FKTELMKVSAE
+560 
-571 DSADGK
+571 ADGK

-582 TMPDIIQPSEP
+582 TMPDIITAPVP
-593 PVIVK
+593 PAT
-598 QDPKKITED
+598 DPVVTPQAPQEITED
-607 ITAGTIKGIL
+607 ITAGTVKGIL
-617 DIFNKSGELEA
+617 DMLNRSGEFDA
-628 GSGEARGIGYYE
+628 GTETVRGIGYYQ
-640 KSLDLLAY
+640 KSLDLLAS
-648 KFAESFN
+648 KFAEAFN
-655 KANGVGKELFAPSKQ
+655 KANREPVFNADGTPQLDGSGNPVFTEKNLFASSEKDALGNPLP
-670 GETITAK
+670 ITAK
-677 NISISEGWNNGSIG
+677 NIAISEEWNNGQIG
-691 ITASVKPGSPMG
+691 ITASVKHNSPTG

-713 MLTEKMEY
+713 MLSEKMEY
-721 KVKVINK
+721 KASVT
-728 DGIESEKSL
+728 DAGGITTEKSL

-760 TSLLENHV
+760 TALLDNYV
-768 TIADEI
+768 TISDEV
-774 ANMRDNVSSVSLDEE
+774 ANMRDNVSAVSLDEE

>member
-166 KAEHETNLDID
+166 RAEHETNLDID

-219 SGYMKIDVKYK
+219 SGYMKIEVKYE

-240 EVPVISLVGETGK
+240 EVPKISLVGETGK
-253 IPLIDGNYKT
+253 IPLIDGN
-263 ELSVK
+263 
-268 KTSGGKINIKMTMP
+268 
-282 DATSLEI
+282 
-289 TEEITEGTLKGT
+289 
-301 LDMLNKS
+301 
-308 GEFDSYKKNLD
+308 
-319 VEIQTVN
+319 
-326 SLLSSIK
+326 
-333 KLNENIKTE
+333 
-342 HLSGKP
+342 
-348 VLELEKQRNLLM
+348 
-360 EELDGYISID
+360 
-370 VKYKN
+370 
-375 VQLTDDIS
+375 
-383 IKEPVIS
+383 
-390 FVGNTGNAV
+390 
-399 LLDGD
+399 
-404 FKTELSI
+404 FKTEIS
-411 KKTAGL
+411 KETA
-417 KTNIMMTMPE
+417 
-427 ILQPSDPPVK
+427 
-437 VKQDPINITDEIKSG
+437 
-452 TIKGILDMYKLSGD
+452 
-466 MDSANINLDVE
+466 
-477 ISTING
+477 
-483 IIGNIHQLNQTI
+483 
-495 KTEYMNGNSV
+495 
-505 EELDKQRKALIE
+505 
-517 DLDGYMSVDV
+517 
-527 KYITVQLAED
+527 
-537 TFIQEPVISLIG
+537 
-549 EFENTP
+549 
-555 LIYGN
+555 
-560 FKTELMKVSAE
+560 
-571 DSADGK
+571 ADGK

-582 TMPDIIQPSEP
+582 TMPDIITAPVP
-593 PVIVK
+593 PAT
-598 QDPKKITED
+598 DPVVTPQAPQEITED
-607 ITAGTIKGIL
+607 ITAGTVKGIL
-617 DIFNKSGELEA
+617 DMLNRSGEFDA
-628 GSGEARGIGYYE
+628 GTETVRGIGYYQ
-640 KSLDLLAY
+640 KSLDLLAS

-655 KANGVGKELFAPSKQ
+655 KANREPVFNADGTPQLDGSGNPVFTEKNLFASSEKDALGNPLP
-670 GETITAK
+670 ITAK
-677 NISISEGWNNGSIG
+677 NIAISDEWNNGQVG
-691 ITASVKPGSPMG
+691 ITASVKHNSPTG

-713 MLTEKMEY
+713 MLSEKMDYETP
-721 KVKVINK
+721 
-728 DGIESEKSL
+728 DGKLL
-737 FTGSFQE
+737 FNGSFQE

-760 TSLLENHV
+760 TALLDNYV
-768 TIADEI
+768 TISDEV
-774 ANMRDNVSSVSLDEE
+774 ANMRDNISSVSLDEE

-813 LNTIINSMGIVG
+813 LNTVINSMGIVG

>member
-120 QISDIS
+120 QISDIA

-166 KAEHETNLDID
+166 RAEHETNLDID
-177 IGTIND
+177 IDTIND

-219 SGYMKIDVKYK
+219 SGYMKIEVKYE

-240 EVPVISLVGETGK
+240 EVPKISLVGDTGK
-253 IPLIDGNYKT
+253 IPLIDGN
-263 ELSVK
+263 
-268 KTSGGKINIKMTMP
+268 
-282 DATSLEI
+282 
-289 TEEITEGTLKGT
+289 
-301 LDMLNKS
+301 
-308 GEFDSYKKNLD
+308 
-319 VEIQTVN
+319 
-326 SLLSSIK
+326 
-333 KLNENIKTE
+333 
-342 HLSGKP
+342 
-348 VLELEKQRNLLM
+348 
-360 EELDGYISID
+360 
-370 VKYKN
+370 
-375 VQLTDDIS
+375 
-383 IKEPVIS
+383 
-390 FVGNTGNAV
+390 
-399 LLDGD
+399 
-404 FKTELSI
+404 FKTEIS
-411 KKTAGL
+411 K
-417 KTNIMMTMPE
+417 E
-427 ILQPSDPPVK
+427 
-437 VKQDPINITDEIKSG
+437 TD
-452 TIKGILDMYKLSGD
+452 
-466 MDSANINLDVE
+466 
-477 ISTING
+477 
-483 IIGNIHQLNQTI
+483 
-495 KTEYMNGNSV
+495 
-505 EELDKQRKALIE
+505 
-517 DLDGYMSVDV
+517 
-527 KYITVQLAED
+527 
-537 TFIQEPVISLIG
+537 
-549 EFENTP
+549 
-555 LIYGN
+555 
-560 FKTELMKVSAE
+560 
-571 DSADGK
+571 ADGK

-582 TMPDIIQPSEP
+582 TMPDIITAPVP
-593 PVIVK
+593 PAT
-598 QDPKKITED
+598 DPVVTPQAPQEITED
-607 ITAGTIKGIL
+607 ITAGTVKGIL
-617 DIFNKSGELEA
+617 DMLNRSGEFDA
-628 GSGEARGIGYYE
+628 GTETVRGIGYYQ
-640 KSLDLLAY
+640 KSLDLLAS
-648 KFAESFN
+648 KFAEAFN
-655 KANGVGKELFAPSKQ
+655 KANREPVFNADGTPQLDGSGNPVFTEKNLFASSEKDALGNPLP
-670 GETITAK
+670 ITAK
-677 NISISEGWNNGSIG
+677 NIAISEEWNNGQIG
-691 ITASVKPGSPMG
+691 ITASVKHNSPTG

-713 MLTEKMEY
+713 MLSEKMEY
-721 KVKVINK
+721 KASVT
-728 DGIESEKSL
+728 DAGGITTEKSL

-760 TSLLENHV
+760 TSLLDNYV
-768 TIADEI
+768 TISDEV
-774 ANMRDNVSSVSLDEE
+774 ANMRDNISSVSLDEE

-813 LNTIINSMGIVG
+813 LNTVINSMGIVG

>member
-114 KNGIQN
+114 KNGIQS
-120 QISDIS
+120 QISDIA

-166 KAEHETNLDID
+166 RAEHETNLDID

-219 SGYMKIDVKYK
+219 SGYMKIEVKYE

-240 EVPVISLVGETGK
+240 EVPKISLVGETGK
-253 IPLIDGNYKT
+253 IPLIDGN
-263 ELSVK
+263 
-268 KTSGGKINIKMTMP
+268 
-282 DATSLEI
+282 
-289 TEEITEGTLKGT
+289 
-301 LDMLNKS
+301 
-308 GEFDSYKKNLD
+308 
-319 VEIQTVN
+319 
-326 SLLSSIK
+326 
-333 KLNENIKTE
+333 
-342 HLSGKP
+342 
-348 VLELEKQRNLLM
+348 
-360 EELDGYISID
+360 
-370 VKYKN
+370 
-375 VQLTDDIS
+375 
-383 IKEPVIS
+383 
-390 FVGNTGNAV
+390 
-399 LLDGD
+399 
-404 FKTELSI
+404 FKTEIS
-411 KKTAGL
+411 KETA
-417 KTNIMMTMPE
+417 
-427 ILQPSDPPVK
+427 
-437 VKQDPINITDEIKSG
+437 
-452 TIKGILDMYKLSGD
+452 
-466 MDSANINLDVE
+466 
-477 ISTING
+477 
-483 IIGNIHQLNQTI
+483 
-495 KTEYMNGNSV
+495 
-505 EELDKQRKALIE
+505 
-517 DLDGYMSVDV
+517 
-527 KYITVQLAED
+527 
-537 TFIQEPVISLIG
+537 
-549 EFENTP
+549 
-555 LIYGN
+555 
-560 FKTELMKVSAE
+560 
-571 DSADGK
+571 ADGK

-582 TMPDIIQPSEP
+582 TMPDIITAPVP
-593 PVIVK
+593 PAT
-598 QDPKKITED
+598 DPVVTPQAPQEITED
-607 ITAGTIKGIL
+607 ITAGTVKGIL
-617 DIFNKSGELEA
+617 DMLNRSGEFDA
-628 GSGEARGIGYYE
+628 GTETVRGIGYYQ
-640 KSLDLLAY
+640 KSLDLLAS
-648 KFAESFN
+648 KFAEAFN
-655 KANGVGKELFAPSKQ
+655 KANREPVFNADGTPQLDGSGNPVFTEKNLFASSEKDALGNPLP
-670 GETITAK
+670 ITAK
-677 NISISEGWNNGSIG
+677 NIAISEEWNNGQIG
-691 ITASVKPGSPMG
+691 ITASVKHNSPTG

-713 MLTEKMEY
+713 MLSEKMEY
-721 KVKVINK
+721 KVSVT
-728 DGIESEKSL
+728 DAGGVTTEKSL

-760 TSLLENHV
+760 TSLLDNYV
-768 TIADEI
+768 TISDEV
-774 ANMRDNVSSVSLDEE
+774 ANMRDNISSVSLDEE

-813 LNTIINSMGIVG
+813 LNTIINGMGIVG
-825 R
+825 RRQNRPVNSSAQSSWRCRI